1 MKQNSPHKLLTFF
14 TLYIAQSIPM
24 SLFSTLLPV
33 LMRQD
38 NFSLSTIGLLQLIK
52 LPWVLKFLWAPMV
65 DKRTSSLRTYK
76 NWIFSSELV
85 YAVLI
90 LLVAFLD
97 LKTNFYLILFLVI
110 LSFIASATQD
120 IATDALTA
128 LSFKRRDRSRGNSMQ
143 GMGSFAGSM
152 VGGGLLLLLY
162 KQTGWTTLLVSLS
175 IFVILAILPLVRYRD
190 DAFVPRKGRIPISM
204 KDLFLFFKQKGIGK
218 QLLFLILF
226 YSGLIGIL
234 AMVKPYMVDLGYKTS
249 QIGFM
254 FGIFGSLSGCLGSY
268 AGGHIIRWMGRFYA
282 RILFAGL
289 IVMTTLLFYLI
300 SLITP
305 SALMLYIAIFC
316 LWISYGFSTV
326 LVYTV
331 AMNFVRPGR
340 EGTDFTLQTV
350 ITHLSSMIIAVC
362 SGKIADCSGYSG
374 LFLVEALLA
383 ICSLIYILTC
393 FRKPSHYE
401 QRTNS

>member
-1 MKQNSPHKLLTFF
+1 
-14 TLYIAQSIPM
+14 M

-65 DKRTSSLRTYK
+65 DKRTSTLRTYK

-162 KQTGWTTLLVSLS
+162 KQTGWTTLLSVS
-175 IFVILAILPLVRYRD
+175 P
-190 DAFVPRKGRIPISM
+190 
-204 KDLFLFFKQKGIGK
+204 
-218 QLLFLILF
+218 
-226 YSGLIGIL
+226 
-234 AMVKPYMVDLGYKTS
+234 
-249 QIGFM
+249 
-254 FGIFGSLSGCLGSY
+254 SL
-268 AGGHIIRWMGRFYA
+268 
-282 RILFAGL
+282 
-289 IVMTTLLFYLI
+289 
-300 SLITP
+300 
-305 SALMLYIAIFC
+305 
-316 LWISYGFSTV
+316 
-326 LVYTV
+326 
-331 AMNFVRPGR
+331 
-340 EGTDFTLQTV
+340 
-350 ITHLSSMIIAVC
+350 
-362 SGKIADCSGYSG
+362 
-374 LFLVEALLA
+374 
-383 ICSLIYILTC
+383 
-393 FRKPSHYE
+393 
-401 QRTNS
+401 

>member
-14 TLYIAQSIPM
+14 SLYIAQSVPM

-65 DKRTSSLRTYK
+65 DKRTSTLSTYK
-76 NWIFSSELV
+76 SWIFSSEIV

-162 KQTGWTTLLVSLS
+162 KQTGWMPLLICLS
-175 IFVILAILPLVRYRD
+175 IFVLLAVFPLARYKD
-190 DAFVPRKGRIPISM
+190 SEFTPRKGRTPIGM
-204 KDLFLFFKQKGIGK
+204 KDLLLFFKQKKIVK
-218 QLLFLILF
+218 QLMFLILF

-254 FGIFGSLSGCLGSY
+254 FGIFGSLSGCIGSY
-268 AGGHIIRWMGRFYA
+268 TGGHIIRWMGRFYS
-282 RILFAGL
+282 RILFASYIL
-289 IVMTTLLFYLI
+289 LTTLLFYFM
-300 SLITP
+300 SLTTP
-305 SALMLYIAIFC
+305 SSIVLYIVIFC
-316 LWISYGFSTV
+316 LWSSYGLSTV

-331 AMNFVRPGR
+331 AMDFVRPGR

-350 ITHLSSMIIAVC
+350 LTHLSSMLIAVC
-362 SGKIADCSGYSG
+362 SGKLADCWGYSG
-374 LFLVEALLA
+374 LFLVEAVLA
-383 ICSLIYILTC
+383 ACSLLYILTC
-393 FRKPSHYE
+393 FRKPSHHE
-401 QRTNS
+401 QRTIS